1 MQNQNRMSTKKP
13 ESRYPATG
21 WVFNGLGCNVLKLGG
36 LTDIVAHEVTQLLKA
51 WTAGDPQ
58 ALEKLTP
65 LVYRELHQA
74 AQRYMTGE
82 RPGHTLQATALVNEV
97 YLRLAD
103 CQQVN
108 WQDRAHFFAV
118 SAQLMRRILVD
129 CARSRGYQKRGGG
142 AYHMSLE
149 DAPTLGREIDWDLV
163 ALDDAMKALAAVD
176 ERKSKVVELRFFGG
190 LSVEET
196 AEVLRISSD
205 TVGRD
210 WKLAKVWL
218 LRELSEATTRGT

>member
-1 MQNQNRMSTKKP
+1 M
-13 ESRYPATG
+13 A
-21 WVFNGLGCNVLKLGG
+21 
-36 LTDIVAHEVTQLLKA
+36 
-51 WTAGDPQ
+51 
-58 ALEKLTP
+58 
-65 LVYRELHQA
+65 
-74 AQRYMTGE
+74 GE

-129 CARSRGYQKRGGG
+129 CARARGYQKRGGG
-142 AYHMSLE
+142 AYHISLE
-149 DAPTLGREIDWDLV
+149 DAPTLGRETDRDLV

-218 LRELSEATTRGT
+218 LRELSEGSNRGT